1 MCANIGIISD
11 NYKCFAIKI
20 RKYQYYFLHFLRKY
34 RNVLHG
40 KLRKYQYFIYL
51 RTPISRRYSFRMLS
65 YSLISSSNIAANIQ
79 LFANTKEFIKK
90 KSYLCSDVYLNKSYG
105 TEKSD
110 AGADNGAW

>member
-34 RNVLHG
+34 RNVLHS

-51 RTPISRRYSFRMLS
+51 RTPISRRYSSSFLDVVS
-65 YSLISSSNIAANIQ
+65 IIISIIQ
-79 LFANTKEFIKK
+79 LFCEYKRIYKEKVV
-90 KSYLCSDVYLNKSYG
+90 SLQR
-105 TEKSD
+105 
-110 AGADNGAW
+110 

>member
-34 RNVLHG
+34 QNVLHS

-51 RTPISRRYSFRMLS
+51 RTPISRRYSSSFLDVVS
-65 YSLISSSNIAANIQ
+65 IIISIIQ

-90 KSYLCSDVYLNKSYG
+90 KSYLCSGVYLNKAYG